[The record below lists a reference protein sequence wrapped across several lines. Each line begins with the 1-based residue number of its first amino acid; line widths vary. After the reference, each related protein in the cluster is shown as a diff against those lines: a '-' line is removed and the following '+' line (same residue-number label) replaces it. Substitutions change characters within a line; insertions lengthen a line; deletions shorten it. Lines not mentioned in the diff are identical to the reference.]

1 MLAGF
6 SVCLL
11 HCAIFTRLDSITLEG
26 RWKKAEGPR
35 EVTPENALNCG
46 ETAGITCLTL
56 QPVLALVSM
65 NMTFSSLALCSPS
78 SIIICLQEK
87 AVIQHYSVAPFDTV
101 MSAFSWLKGA
111 SRHRLR
117 CEHRLMTRSPLLLQ
131 VGFVPDKHDDD
142 VTSSLRPDIVDPFA
156 GLLEWV
162 HICGVQTP
170 FISNSL
176 LLGFQIKKN
185 KNKASNSNSLV
196 MS

>member
-1 MLAGF
+1 ML
-6 SVCLL
+6 V
-11 HCAIFTRLDSITLEG
+11 DSITLEG
-26 RWKKAEGPR
+26 WWKKAEGPR

-87 AVIQHYSVAPFDTV
+87 AGIQHYSVVPFDIA
-101 MSAFSWLKGA
+101 MSTLSWLKGA

-117 CEHRLMTRSPLLLQ
+117 CEHRLTTRSPLLLQ
-131 VGFVPDKHDDD
+131 VGFVADKHDDHI
-142 VTSSLRPDIVDPFA
+142 TSSLRPDVVDPFA

-162 HICGVQTP
+162 HICGEQTP

-176 LLGFQIKKN
+176 LLDFQIKKI
-185 KNKASNSNSLV
+185 KIKLQTATHL
-196 MS
+196 